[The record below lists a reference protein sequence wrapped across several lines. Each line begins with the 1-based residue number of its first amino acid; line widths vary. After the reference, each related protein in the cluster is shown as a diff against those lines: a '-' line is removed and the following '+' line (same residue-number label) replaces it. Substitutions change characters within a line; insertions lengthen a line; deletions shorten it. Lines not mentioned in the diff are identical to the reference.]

1 MFGKVHLWRRFY
13 FKIFMVTVCGLG
25 FLSPN
30 KSQFTACT
38 TLGNYTDDI
47 YRGVPIKNS
56 RTSVTI
62 SSPNFPKRY
71 PRDIQCTW
79 RIQAPDSFKVQL
91 SFLEF
96 QLEKQSLDLRCH
108 DYISVRD
115 GGFAFKEAEEIW
127 TGCGLEHPPTVYSTA
142 QFLWVR
148 FYSNKEFQ
156 AKGFTMKA
164 VTVNGALSKR
174 YLALGILVALLFTI
188 IVVIF
193 VCRKRFQAQQ
203 KDAVKVRQ
211 YQELPVPTDTEVNQP
226 NPAYRGTEIEL
237 QEDLWNSSCNNTEA
251 DTTQRLAQLNTDQ
264 CSLSEDGILFESAK
278 SRSSRKGISRHGI
291 GKEGDDLEYT
301 ELLSV
306 V

>member
-96 QLEKQSLDLRCH
+96 QLEKQSVDLRCH

-115 GGFAFKEAEEIW
+115 GGFVFKEAEEIW

-174 YLALGILVALLFTI
+174 YFALGILVALLFTI

-203 KDAVKVRQ
+203 NDAVKVRQ

-226 NPAYRGTEIEL
+226 NPAYRETEIEL

-251 DTTQRLAQLNTDQ
+251 DTTQRLEKLNTDQ
-264 CSLSEDGILFESAK
+264 CSYLKMAFCLSQHKAGHLE
-278 SRSSRKGISRHGI
+278 KGFPG
-291 GKEGDDLEYT
+291 T
-301 ELLSV
+301 EFLKRTMI
-306 V
+306 

>member
-1 MFGKVHLWRRFY
+1 M
-13 FKIFMVTVCGLG
+13 
-25 FLSPN
+25 
-30 KSQFTACT
+30 
-38 TLGNYTDDI
+38 
-47 YRGVPIKNS
+47 
-56 RTSVTI
+56 
-62 SSPNFPKRY
+62 
-71 PRDIQCTW
+71 
-79 RIQAPDSFKVQL
+79 
-91 SFLEF
+91 
-96 QLEKQSLDLRCH
+96 EKQSLDLRCH

-115 GGFAFKEAEEIW
+115 GGFVFKEAEEIW
-127 TGCGLEHPPTVYSTA
+127 RGCGLEHPPTVYSTA

-226 NPAYRGTEIEL
+226 NPAYRETEIEL
-237 QEDLWNSSCNNTEA
+237 QEDLWNSNCSNTQA

-291 GKEGDDLEYT
+291 GKEDHDLEYT

>member
-79 RIQAPDSFKVQL
+79 RIQAPESSKVQL

-96 QLEKQSLDLRCH
+96 QLENQSLDLRCH

-115 GGFAFKEAEEIW
+115 GGFVFKEAEEIW
-127 TGCGLEHPPTVYSTA
+127 TGCGLERPPTLDSTA

-188 IVVIF
+188 IVMIF
-193 VCRKRFQAQQ
+193 VCRKRFHAQER
-203 KDAVKVRQ
+203 DAIKVRQ
-211 YQELPVPTDTEVNQP
+211 YQELPLPTDTEVNQP
-226 NPAYRGTEIEL
+226 NPADRGTEIEL
-237 QEDLWNSSCNNTEA
+237 QEDLWNRGCNKTEA
-251 DTTQRLAQLNTDQ
+251 ASTQRLAQLNTDQ
-264 CSLSEDGILFESAK
+264 CSLSEDGILLESAK
-278 SRSSRKGISRHGI
+278 SRSSRKGISRQGI
-291 GKEGDDLEYT
+291 GKEDDELEYT
-301 ELLSV
+301 ELLSMV
-306 V
+306 